1 MAIPAPIFPL
11 ISIATARLDS
21 NKTPEKM
28 WLLTVDQTKYFIA
41 LKLNNIWLS

>member
-21 NKTPEKM
+21 NKTPEKC
-28 WLLTVDQTKYFIA
+28 D
-41 LKLNNIWLS
+41 IWL